1 MIVRHGQVGDWRC
14 SDEEFLRTFRLPTAR
29 DKVEVL
35 KERHPL
41 VRDSRISFDE
51 ESHTHSASGT
61 SLSLSY
67 TQWAAEK
74 ESGGLSRSSVFLAV

>member
-1 MIVRHGQVGDWRC
+1 MIIVRHGQVGDWRC

-41 VRDSRISFDE
+41 ARDSRILFDE
-51 ESHTHSASGT
+51 ASHTHNSASGIF
-61 SLSLSY
+61 LPR
-67 TQWAAEK
+67 AAEK
-74 ESGGLSRSSVFLAV
+74 VPGGLGKNQAVLTV